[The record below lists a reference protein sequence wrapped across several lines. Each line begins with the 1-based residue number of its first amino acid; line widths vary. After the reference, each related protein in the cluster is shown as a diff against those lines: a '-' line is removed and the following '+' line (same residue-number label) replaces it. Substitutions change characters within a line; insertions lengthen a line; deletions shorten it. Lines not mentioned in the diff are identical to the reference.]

1 MSVDLLNLL
10 DHAFRNLFAAVP
22 APIAPE
28 AHAHKCLCDDTECCA
43 DASCDVPAE
52 AREACK

>member
-1 MSVDLLNLL
+1 MNRDLFQILG
-10 DHAFRNLFAAVP
+10 DAFRDIFAAVP

-52 AREACK
+52 AREVCP